1 MKVRVKSYGIA
12 REIAGSDFEIEVNGK
27 TVGDLRI
34 AILATY
40 PALAGLSSLMIAVN
54 AAYAEEDTSLG
65 PADEVVLIPPVS
77 GG

>member
-12 REIAGSDFEIEVNGK
+12 REIAGHDFEIEVDGN
-27 TVGDLRI
+27 TVGDLRK
-34 AILATY
+34 AILSYY

-54 AAYAEEDTSLG
+54 AAYAEEETFIG

>member
-12 REIAGSDFEIEVNGK
+12 REIAGSDFEIEINGK
-27 TVGDLRI
+27 TVGDLRM
-34 AILATY
+34 AILTSY

-54 AAYAEEDTSLG
+54 AAYAEEDKSIG